1 MSEYVKVLER
11 VLIFGDR
18 IKAIEKKQA
27 ERFPMLVEKL
37 DRIEG
42 SLKSTAGR
50 VGRMENSFP
59 TLVDRIDAIEKK
71 QAERFPMLVGK
82 LDKLEDDI
90 SKLTKTVYNIKR
102 WTS

>member
-11 VLIFGDR
+11 VLILGDR

-27 ERFPMLVEKL
+27 ERFPMLL
-37 DRIEG
+37 
-42 SLKSTAGR
+42 
-50 VGRMENSFP
+50 
-59 TLVDRIDAIEKK
+59 
-71 QAERFPMLVGK
+71 GK
-82 LDKLEDDI
+82 LDKLENDLESVVFISRFSEEKLNKLEDDL

>member
-37 DRIEG
+37 NK
-42 SLKSTAGR
+42 L
-50 VGRMENSFP
+50 ENDLESVVFIS
-59 TLVDRIDAIEKK
+59 RFSEEK
-71 QAERFPMLVGK
+71 LN
-82 LDKLEDDI
+82 KLEDDL
-90 SKLTKTVYNIKR
+90 SKLTKTVYNIKK

>member
-11 VLIFGDR
+11 VLILDDR
-18 IKAIEKKQA
+18 IK
-27 ERFPMLVEKL
+27 
-37 DRIEG
+37 
-42 SLKSTAGR
+42 
-50 VGRMENSFP
+50 
-59 TLVDRIDAIEKK
+59 AIEKK

-82 LDKLEDDI
+82 LDKLEEDLKGVVFISRFSVEKLNKLEDDI

>member
-1 MSEYVKVLER
+1 MKHYIKALER
-11 VLIFGDR
+11 ILVLGDK
-18 IKAIEKKQA
+18 IK
-27 ERFPMLVEKL
+27 
-37 DRIEG
+37 
-42 SLKSTAGR
+42 
-50 VGRMENSFP
+50 
-59 TLVDRIDAIEKK
+59 AIEKK

>member
-11 VLIFGDR
+11 VLILDDR

-37 DRIEG
+37 NKI
-42 SLKSTAGR
+42 
-50 VGRMENSFP
+50 
-59 TLVDRIDAIEKK
+59 
-71 QAERFPMLVGK
+71 
-82 LDKLEDDI
+82 EDDL
-90 SKLTKTVYNIKR
+90 SKLTKTVYNIKK